1 MDYEQYHFT
10 GKQWI
15 YQVLLYGVIDGM
27 VSTLFYRSFLAF
39 IFFLPGF
46 FFFLKQRKSDYI
58 LAGKKEL
65 SQQFLTGIQ
74 AVSAALAAG
83 YSVENAFEEAL
94 EDMERV
100 FEKEDKI
107 IKEFTYI
114 KNQLKLNNT
123 LENLLLDLAKRSRVE
138 DIENFAEVFSAAK
151 RSGGDLIAIIR
162 NTILCISQ
170 KEETKMEIETCL
182 SAKRLE
188 QKIMSG
194 VPFMILIYVGAAS
207 PGFLDVM
214 YYNPAGIC
222 IMSLCLVMYVAAYMW
237 GKKIVDIE
245 V

>member
-15 YQVLLYGVIDGM
+15 YQVLLYGIIDGM

-138 DIENFAEVFSAAK
+138 EIENFAEVFSAAK
-151 RSGGDLIAIIR
+151 RTGGDLIAIIR

-182 SAKRLE
+182 SAKSLE

>member
-1 MDYEQYHFT
+1 MDYNQYNFT
-10 GKQWI
+10 GKQWALQI
-15 YQVLLYGVIDGM
+15 LLYVVIDGI
-27 VSTLFYRSFLAF
+27 VSILFYRSFLAF
-39 IFFLPGF
+39 ILFLPGF
-46 FFFLKQRKSDYI
+46 FFFLKQRKADYI
-58 LAGKKEL
+58 AAGKKEL

-94 EDMERV
+94 EDMDRV

-114 KNQLKLNNT
+114 RNQLRLNNT
-123 LENLLLDLAKRSRVE
+123 LESLLLDLAKRSRIE
-138 DIENFAEVFSAAK
+138 EIENFAEVFSAAK

-194 VPFMILIYVGAAS
+194 VPFLILIYVGAAS

-214 YYNPAGIC
+214 YYNAAGIC
-222 IMSLCLVMYVAAYMW
+222 IMSLCLVVYVAAYMW

>member
-1 MDYEQYHFT
+1 MDYNQYHFT
-10 GKQWI
+10 KKQWI
-15 YQVLLYGVIDGM
+15 YQILLYAVIDGI
-27 VSTLFYRSFLAF
+27 VSVLFYRSVLAF
-39 IFFLPGF
+39 ILFFSGF
-46 FFFLKQRKSDYI
+46 FFFLKERKSDYI

-83 YSVENAFEEAL
+83 YSVENAFQEAL
-94 EDMERV
+94 EDLERV

-114 KNQLKLNNT
+114 RNQIKLNNT

-138 DIENFAEVFSAAK
+138 EIENFAEVFSAAK

-214 YYNPAGIC
+214 YHNPSGIC
-222 IMSLCLVMYVAAYMW
+222 IMSLCLAMYVAAFLW
-237 GKKIVDIE
+237 GKKIVEIE

>member
-138 DIENFAEVFSAAK
+138 EIENFAEVFSAAK

>member
-1 MDYEQYHFT
+1 MDYNQYHFT
-10 GKQWI
+10 KKQWI
-15 YQVLLYGVIDGM
+15 YQILLYAVIDGI
-27 VSTLFYRSFLAF
+27 VSVLFYRSVLAF
-39 IFFLPGF
+39 ILFFSGF
-46 FFFLKQRKSDYI
+46 FFFLKERKSDYI

-94 EDMERV
+94 EDLERV

-114 KNQLKLNNT
+114 RNQIKLNNT

-138 DIENFAEVFSAAK
+138 EIENFAEVFSAAK

-222 IMSLCLVMYVAAYMW
+222 IMSLCLAMYVAAFLW
-237 GKKIVDIE
+237 GKKIVEIE

>member
-1 MDYEQYHFT
+1 MDYNQYHFT
-10 GKQWI
+10 KKQWI
-15 YQVLLYGVIDGM
+15 YQILLYAVIDGI
-27 VSTLFYRSFLAF
+27 VSVLFYRSVLAF
-39 IFFLPGF
+39 ILFFSGF
-46 FFFLKQRKSDYI
+46 FFFLKERKSDYI

-94 EDMERV
+94 EDLERV

-114 KNQLKLNNT
+114 RNQIKLNNT

-138 DIENFAEVFSAAK
+138 EIENFAEVFSAAK

-194 VPFMILIYVGAAS
+194 VPFIILIYVGAAS

-222 IMSLCLVMYVAAYMW
+222 IMSLCLAMYVAAFLW
-237 GKKIVDIE
+237 GKKIVEIE

>member
-15 YQVLLYGVIDGM
+15 YQVLLYGIIDGM

-138 DIENFAEVFSAAK
+138 EIENFAEVFSAAK

-162 NTILCISQ
+162 NTILCFSQ
-170 KEETKMEIETCL
+170 KEETKMEIETSL

>member
-46 FFFLKQRKSDYI
+46 FFFMKQRKSDYI

-138 DIENFAEVFSAAK
+138 EIENFAEVFSAAK

>member
-15 YQVLLYGVIDGM
+15 YQVLLYGIIDGM

>member
-1 MDYEQYHFT
+1 MDYNQYHFT
-10 GKQWI
+10 KKQWI
-15 YQVLLYGVIDGM
+15 YQILLYAVIDGI
-27 VSTLFYRSFLAF
+27 VSVLFYRSVLAF
-39 IFFLPGF
+39 ILFFPGF
-46 FFFLKQRKSDYI
+46 FFFLKERKSDYI

-94 EDMERV
+94 EDLERV

-114 KNQLKLNNT
+114 RNQIKLNNT

-138 DIENFAEVFSAAK
+138 EIENFAEVFSAAK

-214 YYNPAGIC
+214 YYNPSGIC
-222 IMSLCLVMYVAAYMW
+222 IMSLCLAMYVAAFLW
-237 GKKIVDIE
+237 GKKIVEIE

>member
-15 YQVLLYGVIDGM
+15 YQVLLYGIIDGM

-138 DIENFAEVFSAAK
+138 EIENFAEVFSAAK
-151 RSGGDLIAIIR
+151 RTGGDLIAIIR

>member
-1 MDYEQYHFT
+1 MDYEQYYFT

-15 YQVLLYGVIDGM
+15 YQVLLYGIIDGM

>member
-15 YQVLLYGVIDGM
+15 YQVLLYGIIDGM

-94 EDMERV
+94 EDMGRV

-138 DIENFAEVFSAAK
+138 EIENFAEVFSAAK
-151 RSGGDLIAIIR
+151 RTGGDLIAIIR

>member
-1 MDYEQYHFT
+1 MDYNQYHFT
-10 GKQWI
+10 KKQWI
-15 YQVLLYGVIDGM
+15 YQILLYAVIDGI
-27 VSTLFYRSFLAF
+27 VSVLFYRSVLAF
-39 IFFLPGF
+39 ILFFSGF
-46 FFFLKQRKSDYI
+46 FFFLKERKSDYI

-94 EDMERV
+94 EDLERV

-114 KNQLKLNNT
+114 RNQIKLNNT

-138 DIENFAEVFSAAK
+138 EIENFAEVFSAAK

-222 IMSLCLVMYVAAYMW
+222 IMSLCLAMYVAAFLW
-237 GKKIVDIE
+237 GKKIVENE

>member
-1 MDYEQYHFT
+1 MDYNQYHFT
-10 GKQWI
+10 KKQWI
-15 YQVLLYGVIDGM
+15 YQILLYAVIDGI
-27 VSTLFYRSFLAF
+27 VSVLFYRSVLAF
-39 IFFLPGF
+39 ILFFPGF
-46 FFFLKQRKSDYI
+46 FFFLKERKSDYI

-94 EDMERV
+94 EDLERV

-114 KNQLKLNNT
+114 RNQIKLNNT

-138 DIENFAEVFSAAK
+138 EIENFAEVFSAAK

-222 IMSLCLVMYVAAYMW
+222 IMSLCLAMYVAAFLW
-237 GKKIVDIE
+237 GKKIVEIE

>member
-1 MDYEQYHFT
+1 MDYNQYHFT
-10 GKQWI
+10 KKQWI
-15 YQVLLYGVIDGM
+15 YQILLYAVIDGI
-27 VSTLFYRSFLAF
+27 VSVLFYRSVLAF
-39 IFFLPGF
+39 ILFFSGF
-46 FFFLKQRKSDYI
+46 FFFLKERKSDYI

-94 EDMERV
+94 EDLERV

-114 KNQLKLNNT
+114 RNQIKLNNT

-138 DIENFAEVFSAAK
+138 EIENFAEVFSAAK

-214 YYNPAGIC
+214 YHNPSGIC
-222 IMSLCLVMYVAAYMW
+222 IMSLCLAMYVAAFLW
-237 GKKIVDIE
+237 GKKIVEIE

>member
-46 FFFLKQRKSDYI
+46 FFFMKQRKSDYI

>member
-1 MDYEQYHFT
+1 VDYNQYHFT
-10 GKQWI
+10 KKQWI
-15 YQVLLYGVIDGM
+15 YQILLYAVIDGI
-27 VSTLFYRSFLAF
+27 VSVLFYRSVLAF
-39 IFFLPGF
+39 ILFFSGF
-46 FFFLKQRKSDYI
+46 FFFLKERKSDYI

-94 EDMERV
+94 EDLERV

-114 KNQLKLNNT
+114 RNQIKLNNT

-138 DIENFAEVFSAAK
+138 EIENFAEVFSAAK

-194 VPFMILIYVGAAS
+194 VPFIILIYVGAAS

-222 IMSLCLVMYVAAYMW
+222 IMSLCLAMYVAAFLW
-237 GKKIVDIE
+237 GKKIVEIE